1 MAAYAVAD
9 KANSLLRALT
19 TMSRENRFAPIRR
32 EVIAKTQAD
41 QVEVR
46 RSITTILSGAFS
58 LTQRCCL
65 SAYPGRPDMRSQ
77 PKQRGAGQ
85 LQTNLLC

>member
-1 MAAYAVAD
+1 
-9 KANSLLRALT
+9 
-19 TMSRENRFAPIRR
+19 MSRENRFAPIRR